1 MTATINDQVGKG
13 LLAIDIVG
21 EAAIGLQGNIANPEG
36 VDLLITEAFLH
47 IKTGATAAATF
58 NIGIGASGAD
68 NNNLMSAF
76 DVNAPGNNTCWN
88 VVARVASEAAMTTPA
103 LWLSTLFLTLTSA
116 AASAEGLTATL
127 YVKYIRLD

>member
-1 MTATINDQVGKG
+1 MTATINNQVQKG
-13 LLAIDIVG
+13 LMAIDIVG

-58 NIGIGASGAD
+58 NIGIGVSGAD
-68 NNNLMSAF
+68 NSNLMSAF
-76 DVNAPGNNTCWN
+76 DVNAPGDNTCWN
-88 VVARVASEAAMTTPA
+88 VVARVASEAAMTTPV

>member
-1 MTATINDQVGKG
+1 MTATINDQVQKG

-68 NNNLMSAF
+68 NSNLMSAF
-76 DVNAPGNNTCWN
+76 DVNAPNDNTCWN

-103 LWLSTLFLTLTSA
+103 LWLSTRFLTLTSA

>member
-1 MTATINDQVGKG
+1 MTATINNQVQKG
-13 LLAIDIVG
+13 LMAIDIVG

-58 NIGIGASGAD
+58 NIGIGVSGAD
-68 NNNLMSAF
+68 NSNLMSAF
-76 DVNAPGNNTCWN
+76 DVNAPGDNTCWN